1 MPRTLQVYE
10 GELPDGTR
18 VAVKVLKRDATTSK
32 GMERLLN
39 ESETLRKCTHEC
51 LVHFLWACVM
61 INEIQLVMEL
71 VPGGSLW
78 QALHTHTEFMWE
90 KE

>member
-51 LVHFLWACVM
+51 LVPFLGACLLT
-61 INEIQLVMEL
+61 NEIMLVMEL

-78 QALHTHTEFMWE
+78 QALHARSEVTWE